1 MWRLLSLL
9 TVMLLLGG
17 CFGLGGN
24 GNSLSP
30 APSATPTNEPSVEP
44 SPSLSPTPAPTATP
58 AATAEET
65 AKAIIASMQQ
75 QDIEKLSTYI
85 HPEKGLL
92 FSPYAHIDKDT
103 ALTFHAGE
111 LPALEDP
118 KIYEWG
124 SYDGSGEPIS
134 LTFGDYYKKF
144 VYDQNFAE
152 AEEVGH
158 NKVLGQ
164 GNSLVNLR
172 EMYPGSTYFDYHFS
186 GFDPELSGM
195 DWESLILVLEQHNG
209 AWYLCAI
216 VHSQWTI

>member
-1 MWRLLSLL
+1 MWRLLSMLA
-9 TVMLLLGG
+9 VMLVLGG

-30 APSATPTNEPSVEP
+30 MPSATPTAEPSVEP
-44 SPSLSPTPAPTATP
+44 SPTPTAAP
-58 AATAEET
+58 AATAEE
-65 AKAIIASMQQ
+65 AAEAIMSALQQ
-75 QDIEKLSTYI
+75 KDMEKLSSFI

-92 FSPYAHIDKDT
+92 FSPYGHIQKDT
-103 ALTFHAGE
+103 AVTFQAGE
-111 LPALEDP
+111 LPVLEDP
-118 KIYEWG
+118 TIYEWG
-124 SYDGSGEPIS
+124 SFDGSGEPIS

-152 AEEVGH
+152 AEEVSP

-164 GNSLVNLR
+164 GNTLVNI
-172 EMYPGSTYFDYHFS
+172 EESYPGSTYFDYYFS
-186 GFDPELSGM
+186 GFNPEYGGM

-209 AWYLCAI
+209 AWYACAI